1 MHQVAIAS
9 AESSISQLAR
19 LLEHEHTI
27 ATKYPRVYSKTRK
40 NMDYFYFL
48 NIFLNLE
55 VQEFIGS
62 CLGKQLKLSEYEC
75 TMGV

>member
-48 NIFLNLE
+48 NLE

-62 CLGKQLKLSEYEC
+62 YLGKQLKLSEYEC